1 MRKYRKWIIAAIILL
16 LLAVLVYAVG
26 WNTVR
31 LPYFLSGSMAK
42 YLLNIPEGENAKDL
56 ILSHCEEISSQVIGE
71 TEYKAYSFDEAALQ
85 ILLPSN
91 GTVHQVESSHNEVYS
106 AVNLS
111 FTLPKDVTV
120 LLTYDDLGWNH
131 TIVKYEKSDWVF
143 VLTKDRF
150 EVTSP
155 WAGLVWW

>member
-1 MRKYRKWIIAAIILL
+1 MRKNRKWIIAALILI

-31 LPYFLSGSMAK
+31 LPYFLSGSMEK
-42 YLLNIPEGENAKDL
+42 YLLDIPDGENAKDL
-56 ILSHCEEISSQVIGE
+56 ILSYCEETSSQVIGE

-85 ILLPSN
+85 VLLPAN
-91 GTVHQVESSHNEVYS
+91 GTVHQVESSHNEIYS

-120 LLTYDDLGWNH
+120 LLTYDDLGWNL

>member
-1 MRKYRKWIIAAIILL
+1 MSKYRKWIIAAIILL

-31 LPYFLSGSMAK
+31 LPYFLSGSMGK
-42 YLLNIPEGENAKDL
+42 YLLNIPEGENVKDL
-56 ILSHCEEISSQVIGE
+56 ILSHCEAISSQVIGE

-85 ILLPSN
+85 NLLPAN

-106 AVNLS
+106 TVSL
-111 FTLPKDVTV
+111 TYKLPKDVTV
-120 LLTYDDLGWNH
+120 LLTYDDLGWNL

>member
-1 MRKYRKWIIAAIILL
+1 MRKYRKWIIAAIILI

-31 LPYFLSGSMAK
+31 LPYFLSGSMGK
-42 YLLNIPEGENAKDL
+42 YLLNIPEGENDKDL
-56 ILSHCEEISSQVIGE
+56 ILSHCEEISSQIIGK

-85 ILLPSN
+85 NLLPSE
-91 GTVHQVESSHNEVYS
+91 GIVHLVESSHNEAYS
-106 AVNLS
+106 AVYL
-111 FTLPKDVTV
+111 TYKLPRDVTV
-120 LLTYDDLGWNH
+120 LLTYTELGWDH
-131 TIVKYEKSDWVF
+131 TIVKYETSDWVF
-143 VLTKDRF
+143 VLTQERF

>member
-1 MRKYRKWIIAAIILL
+1 MSKYRKWIIAAIILL

-31 LPYFLSGSMAK
+31 LPYFLSGTMEK
-42 YLLNIPEGENAKDL
+42 YLLDIPEDEDAKET
-56 ILSHCEEISSQVIGE
+56 ILRHCEETSSQLHNESI
-71 TEYKAYSFDEAALQ
+71 YKHY
-85 ILLPSN
+85 
-91 GTVHQVESSHNEVYS
+91 SHNEAAMQNLLPVGAAMDHVES
-106 AVNLS
+106 ANSVV
-111 FTLPKDVTV
+111 FVWYTLPGDVMV
-120 LLTYDDLGWNH
+120 LLAYDDLGWNH
-131 TIVKYEKSDWVF
+131 TIVKYEKSDWIF

>member
-1 MRKYRKWIIAAIILL
+1 MRKYRKWIIAAIILI

-31 LPYFLSGSMAK
+31 LPYFLSGSMGK
-42 YLLNIPEGENAKDL
+42 YLLNIPEGEKAKDL
-56 ILSHCEEISSQVIGE
+56 ILSHCEETSSQVMGE

-85 ILLPSN
+85 SFLPADS
-91 GTVHQVESSHNEVYS
+91 TVHLVESSHNEAYS
-106 AVNLS
+106 AVYL
-111 FTLPKDVTV
+111 TYKLPRDVTV
-120 LLTYDDLGWNH
+120 LLTYTKLGWDH
-131 TIVKYEKSDWVF
+131 TIVKYENSDWVF
-143 VLTKDRF
+143 VLTQERF

>member
-1 MRKYRKWIIAAIILL
+1 MRKNRKWIITAIILI

-26 WNTVR
+26 RNTVR
-31 LPYFLSGSMAK
+31 LPYFLSGSMGK

-56 ILSHCEEISSQVIGE
+56 ILSHCEEISSQVIDE
-71 TEYKAYSFDEAALQ
+71 IEFKQYSCDEAALQ
-85 ILLPSN
+85 SMLPEDGSM
-91 GTVHQVESSHNEVYS
+91 HQVETSDSGVYF
-106 AVNLS
+106 ALYL
-111 FTLPKDVTV
+111 TYKLPKDVTV
-120 LLTYDDLGWNH
+120 LLIYDASGWNH

-143 VLTKDRF
+143 VLTKEQF